1 MSEELANQR
10 EMIETLKA
18 AANQQE
24 KSAKEN
30 QETIALLKQKA
41 ADKDKK
47 YAAMIQQL
55 KQEIAKVRIWRPA
68 KGWDE

>member
-55 KQEIAKVRIWRPA
+55 KQEIAKVRI
-68 KGWDE
+68 